1 MDRALVAYFIIA
13 LVLAVAAL
21 RVLAASLVLACGV
34 VVVSLTRRFL
44 HYERQQRRGHHDQKP
59 VWKPFWML

>member
-13 LVLAVAAL
+13 V
-21 RVLAASLVLACGV
+21 VLACGV